1 MKPETQRE
9 ILKQFFA
16 LRAAHTTTM
25 APAVYRQ
32 PSAVYVSA
40 ERLRRETETLFRGR
54 PLVAGLSADLPDTG
68 DVMATEVA
76 GVPLL
81 LIRGEDAEVR
91 AFLNICRH
99 RGGRVFTGR
108 GRPGRALKCPYHSWA
123 YDLNGEL
130 LGQPLARDAFEELER
145 CAFGLIPVPVGER
158 FGLIYA
164 AVGSPAAP
172 GTRPDPV
179 DVERELS
186 GLGPEIGDFG
196 FERWHFL
203 DERSGVFDANWK
215 LIHDTFLESYHVFSL
230 HRDTLAPDML
240 STPFVGENFGPHTR
254 GIVMRKEV
262 TSLLERPEPDWELR
276 PFASIVYILFP
287 SIAINL
293 PMSGHAE
300 FWAMYPEPDDPHS
313 TRVTVRFYVP
323 RRPQTDEERAFWDA
337 NVRFTTKVVFE
348 EDFGQQ
354 QDIHRSLRTGLMPEV
369 VYGRNEPALIHHHE
383 QIARALG
390 ESGPAAAAA
399 NGGQPGTPVA
409 GAAGEAEPGAT
420 RRRSPR
426 A

>member
-1 MKPETQRE
+1 MNPETQRE
-9 ILKQFFA
+9 LLRQFFA

-25 APAVYRQ
+25 APRVFRQQASVYTDEGRL
-32 PSAVYVSA
+32 AA
-40 ERLRRETETLFRGR
+40 ETAGLFRDR
-54 PLVAGLSADLPDTG
+54 PLVVALSADLPGTG
-68 DVMATEVA
+68 DCLAREVC

-123 YDLNGEL
+123 YDLNGDL
-130 LGQPLARDAFEELER
+130 LGQPLARDAFDELDRGE
-145 CAFGLIPVPVGER
+145 FGLVPLPVAER
-158 FGLIYA
+158 FGLIFA
-164 AVGSPAAP
+164 AVGAGSGAGSQSRAI
-172 GTRPDPV
+172 
-179 DVERELS
+179 DVGSVLA
-186 GLGPEIGDFG
+186 GLGPELSEYDFG
-196 FERWHFL
+196 SWHLHSERTGL
-203 DERSGVFDANWK
+203 FDANWK

-254 GIVMRKEV
+254 GVVMRKEV
-262 TSLLERPEPDWELR
+262 TKLLELPEREWDLR
-276 PFASIVYILFP
+276 ANASIVYILFP
-287 SIAINL
+287 SVAINL

-300 FWAMYPEPDDPHS
+300 LWDMYPEPADPHR

-323 RRPQTDEERAFWDA
+323 QAPETEAERVFWDA

-369 VYGRNEPALIHHHE
+369 VYGRNEPALIHHHQQVE
-383 QIARALG
+383 RAL
-390 ESGPAAAAA
+390 AAAGLSSGASE
-399 NGGQPGTPVA
+399 GTTHLA
-409 GAAGEAEPGAT
+409 RT
-420 RRRSPR
+420 
-426 A
+426 